1 MIPRS
6 EAAGAVRIRV
16 LLVEDNP
23 GDARLIMRMLD
34 DAKGLACEVDWVE
47 TLDEACGRL
56 AAGTTDVV
64 LLDLG
69 LPGSSGLD
77 TLMRFQRSVARMPA
91 LVVLSG
97 LSDEEVALQAVQ
109 AGAQDYLVKGQVEA
123 QLLTRAI
130 RYALERSQAKEA
142 LRRAHDELELRVIER
157 TAELQRTVRA
167 LHDEIL
173 ERGLAED
180 MLRRREQEFRTL
192 AENTPDMVVRYDRTC
207 RRFYVNPAYERE
219 TGIPAGDILSKEPAD
234 RWQFDL
240 PVEQYQAKLREV
252 METGVP
258 MEIELLGRNADGHNV
273 CHAFHVVPERNPAGK
288 VVGALAIGRNITAF
302 KETER
307 RLKESQ
313 HLLRELAARNEA
325 VREEERKHLTREI
338 HDELGQYLSALR
350 LGMSVI
356 GLQFGEEKPA
366 LGKKIHDMVKL
377 IDAMIKVVR
386 NVVSSLRPAALD
398 MGIVYAL
405 EWLADEFRER
415 TGMHCSLNVCED
427 DLPLEEKRAIQVFR
441 IVQESLTNIGRHA
454 DATEVDITLDKSDSH
469 YMLEVRD
476 NGKGFDPA
484 VRKKKSFG
492 LVGLRE
498 RVLML
503 GGEAEIA
510 SAPGQGTAIRVCF
523 PLDNVLGE
531 S

>member
-1 MIPRS
+1 MTPR
-6 EAAGAVRIRV
+6 ENEGGAGRIRV

-23 GDARLIMRMLD
+23 GDAKLIRRMLEE
-34 DAKGLACEVDWVE
+34 ARGLACDMEWVE
-47 TLDEACGRL
+47 TLEAADSRL
-56 AAGTTDVV
+56 AEDKIDVI

-69 LPGSSGLD
+69 LPGSSGLE
-77 TLMRFQRSVARMPA
+77 TLTRLQKKVERMPA

-97 LSDEEVALQAVQ
+97 LSDEEIALQAVQ
-109 AGAQDYLVKGQVEA
+109 AGAQDYLVKGQVDA
-123 QLLTRAI
+123 PLLARAV

-167 LHDEIL
+167 LHDEIV

-192 AENTPDMVVRYDRTC
+192 AENTPDMVIRYDLAC
-207 RRFYVNPAYERE
+207 RRFYANPAYERE
-219 TGIPAGDILSKEPAD
+219 TGIPVSEALHMEPGSP
-234 RWQFDL
+234 WQRDP
-240 PVEQYQAKLREV
+240 PVEEYKARLQQV
-252 METGVP
+252 MQTGVP
-258 MEIELLGRNADGHNV
+258 AEIEMRSKNAEGHNV
-273 CHAFHVVPERNPAGK
+273 YHALHVVPERNPAGK

-350 LGMSVI
+350 LGMSVM
-356 GLQFGEEKPA
+356 GLQFGEENPA
-366 LGKKIHDMVKL
+366 LGKKIQDMVKL
-377 IDAMIKVVR
+377 VDAMIKVVR

-398 MGIVYAL
+398 MGIVSAL

-415 TGMHCSLNVCED
+415 TGMHCGLEMSD
-427 DLPLEEKRAIQVFR
+427 DIPLDEKRAIQVFR

-454 DATEVDITLDKSDSH
+454 DASEAEITLDRNDSH
-469 YMLEVRD
+469 YVLEVRD

-492 LVGLRE
+492 LVGIRE
-498 RVLML
+498 RALML
-503 GGEAEIA
+503 GGEVDIT
-510 SAPGQGTAIRVCF
+510 SAPGHGTAIRVCF
-523 PLDNVLGE
+523 PLDNVLSE